1 MKKLITLLTL
11 LAIAS
16 CASPAIKESIKN
28 AKQNSTSTR
37 INSSENNNKEM
48 LKELDE

>member
-1 MKKLITLLTL
+1 MKKLITLLTRL
-11 LAIAS
+11 TLAS
-16 CASPAIKESIKN
+16 CISPAKKESIKN
-28 AKQNSTSTR
+28 AKQNSASSR